1 MVTIEPNLN
10 NLKKVAI
17 HYILFIKTGS
27 FEAYASNFPDTEIG
41 QKQKRVE
48 SHERDYTHTSLDR
61 TNFKQSDE
69 YKYAVH
75 EYALGLVDKVD
86 KCNGFYDLLRFLE
99 EEVTMLSPTIKQINL
114 EDTLQEMILGWSLWD
129 ADIVLEFIINTR
141 TSDSKMKSLSYLY
154 KSRLDLELKQKEKM
168 GFVFSPAGKKT
179 LEEMYDMVNESMEE
193 ESDVDYTFYFEPLN
207 PISKQGTVFKIDLS
221 NNSGE
226 ETQALYDELKGKQSK
241 LNRVFN
247 PAFINRLQIGYNLPP
262 SFVFKGLLEVEEFK
276 DSLLKVGK
284 DTIEA
289 EQFLIA

>member
-1 MVTIEPNLN
+1 MITLEPNLN
-10 NLKKVAI
+10 NLKKIAI
-17 HYILFIKTGS
+17 QYILFIKTGS
-27 FEAYASNFPDTEIG
+27 FEAYTTNFPDTEIG
-41 QKQKRVE
+41 QKYKRVE
-48 SHERDYTHTSLDR
+48 SHERDYTHTSQDR
-61 TNFKQSDE
+61 MNFKQSDE

-86 KCNGFYDLLRFLE
+86 KCKGFYDLLRFLE
-99 EEVTMLSPTIKQINL
+99 EELTMISLTIIQINL
-114 EDTLQEMILGWSLWD
+114 KDTLQEMILGWSLWD
-129 ADIVLEFIINTR
+129 TDTILEFIIHTR

-168 GFVFSPAGKKT
+168 GFMFSPAGKKT
-179 LEEMYDMVNESMEE
+179 LEEMYDLVNENNEE
-193 ESDVDYTFYFEPLN
+193 NDIDYTFYFEPLN

-226 ETQALYDELKGKQSK
+226 ETQALYDELKGKQSN

-262 SFVFKGLLEVEEFK
+262 SLVFKGLLEVEEFK

-284 DTIEA
+284 DTIEV